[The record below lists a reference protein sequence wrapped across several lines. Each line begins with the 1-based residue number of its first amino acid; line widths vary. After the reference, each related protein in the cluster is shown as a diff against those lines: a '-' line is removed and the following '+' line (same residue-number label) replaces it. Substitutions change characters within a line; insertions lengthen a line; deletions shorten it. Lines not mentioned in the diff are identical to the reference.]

1 MWCII
6 ICLVLGLV
14 FLVYYLRTRH
24 YEEEFITDLDEKEHS
39 LRFLYPMSLHLLF
52 ETPLQQ
58 LMQKKEQQK
67 ENLCALYIGE
77 DKEIVQILY
86 WCKKI
91 ATMLLIFVVCILFAF
106 VMEVSS
112 SSKKV
117 LQQGNY
123 LVRQEGGQGEG
134 QVSIVVSGEGKKEQT
149 ISVEIPE
156 KQYTKKELAKK
167 MKEAKQYISEHYLGE
182 NESKE
187 QVWKSLNFMD
197 SIPNSAILVS
207 WSVSDNTY
215 LNMDGTLEND
225 LVPEEGV
232 DCLVYAKLT
241 YLEEKEEMEFLVHI
255 VPKKELSD
263 SDWKDAVSKA
273 ISEEAKKEETKKKF
287 KLPTKVL
294 NEEVTYSEPKESGG
308 SMFLMLGFV
317 GVVIL
322 WIFYDQDLNKKM
334 KEHDTQ
340 MLVDYPELINKFVLL
355 LSAGMTVNGAWG
367 KIAKE
372 YQNKI
377 SENKCEKRFAYEEWA
392 VTWNEMNNGV
402 TETKALE
409 HFGQRSKLL
418 PYMKFSSLL
427 AQNLRKGSKGLLELL
442 EYEAMDAFENRKQ
455 MTRRLAE
462 EAGTKLLG
470 PMMAMLFLVLIII
483 MVPAMTSM

>member
-1 MWCII
+1 MWCTI

-24 YEEEFITDLDEKEHS
+24 YEEEFIAQLDEKEHS
-39 LRFLYPMSLHLLF
+39 LHFLYSMSLHLLF
-52 ETPLQQ
+52 ETPLQT
-58 LMQKKEQQK
+58 LMQKKEQEK
-67 ENLCALYIGE
+67 ENLSALYIGE
-77 DKEIVQILY
+77 DKEVVQILY

-91 ATMLLIFVVCILFAF
+91 ATILLVFVVCILLAF
-106 VMEVSS
+106 FMEIGSTGT
-112 SSKKV
+112 KV

-123 LVRQEGGQGEG
+123 LVRQEGGQGEE
-134 QVSIVVSGEGKKEQT
+134 QVSLVISGEGKKDQT

-156 KQYTKKELAKK
+156 KQYTEKELERK
-167 MKEAKQYISEHYLGE
+167 MKEAKQYVSDHYLGE

-187 QVWKSLNFMD
+187 QVWKPLNFME
-197 SIPNSAILVS
+197 SIPDSAISVS

-215 LNMDGTLEND
+215 LNMDGELEND
-225 LVPEEGV
+225 LVPEEGA
-232 DCLVYAKLT
+232 DCLVYANLT
-241 YLEEKEEMEFLVHI
+241 YLEEKEEMEFKIHI
-255 VPKKELSD
+255 VPKKELTEVE
-263 SDWKDAVSKA
+263 WKNAVTKA
-273 ISEEAKKEETKKKF
+273 ISEEAKKEETNEKF
-287 KLPTKVL
+287 QLPTEIL
-294 NEEVTYSEPKESGG
+294 NEKVTYSEPDESGG
-308 SMFLMLGFV
+308 GMFLMFGLV

-322 WIFYDQDLNKKM
+322 WIFYDQELDKKM

-340 MLVDYPELINKFVLL
+340 MMVDYPELINKFVLL

-372 YQNKI
+372 YQNKV
-377 SENKCEKRFAYEEWA
+377 SENKCEKRFAYEEWSL
-392 VTWNEMNNGV
+392 TWNEMNNGV

-442 EYEAMDAFENRKQ
+442 EYEAIDAFENRKQ
-455 MTRRLAE
+455 MTKRLAE

>member
-1 MWCII
+1 MWCTI

-14 FLVYYLRTRH
+14 FLIYYLRTRY
-24 YEEEFITDLDEKEHS
+24 YEKEFITELNEKEHS

-52 ETPLQQ
+52 ETPLQK
-58 LMQKKEQQK
+58 LMQKKEQEK
-67 ENLCALYIGE
+67 DNLSSLYVGE

-91 ATMLLIFVVCILFAF
+91 ATILLVFLVCILLAF
-106 VMEVSS
+106 VMEI
-112 SSKKV
+112 SSKGQKV

-123 LVRQEGGQGEG
+123 LVRQDGGQGEE
-134 QVSIVVSGEGKKEQT
+134 QVSIVISGKGKKEQT

-156 KQYTKKELAKK
+156 KKYTEKELEKK
-167 MKEAKQYISEHYLGE
+167 MKEAKKYVSEHYLGE

-187 QVWKSLNFMD
+187 QVWKSLNFMEN
-197 SIPNSAILVS
+197 IPNSAISVS
-207 WSVSDNTY
+207 WSVADNIY

-225 LVPEEGV
+225 FVPEEGA
-232 DCLVYAKLT
+232 DCLIYAKLT

-255 VPKKELSD
+255 VPKKEVSD
-263 SDWKDAVSKA
+263 ADWKNAVSQA
-273 ISEEAKKEETKKKF
+273 ICEEAKKEETNKKF
-287 KLPTKVL
+287 KLPEKVL
-294 NEEVTYSEPKESGG
+294 NEEVTYSEPKASGG
-308 SMFLMLGFV
+308 SMFLILGFV

-322 WIFYDQDLNKKM
+322 WIFYDQELNKKM

-340 MLVDYPELINKFVLL
+340 MMVDYPELINKFVLL

-377 SENKCEKRFAYEEWA
+377 SENKCEKHFAYEEW
-392 VTWNEMNNGV
+392 VMTWNEMNNGV

-455 MTRRLAE
+455 MTKRLAE

-470 PMMAMLFLVLIII
+470 PMMVMLFLILIII

>member
-91 ATMLLIFVVCILFAF
+91 ATIILIFVVCILLAF

-112 SSKKV
+112 TSKKV

-123 LVRQEGGQGEG
+123 LVRQEGGQGEE
-134 QVSIVVSGEGKKEQT
+134 QVSIVISGEGKKEQT

-241 YLEEKEEMEFLVHI
+241 YLEENFD
-255 VPKKELSD
+255 KKLTVENMACHCGYSASHFMRWFKDLTATSFTEYLIEYRLEKATQELKLTTD
-263 SDWKDAVSKA
+263 TVLEIAQRTGFDN
-273 ISEEAKKEETKKKF
+273 ISNF
-287 KLPTKVL
+287 
-294 NEEVTYSEPKESGG
+294 N
-308 SMFLMLGFV
+308 
-317 GVVIL
+317 
-322 WIFYDQDLNKKM
+322 
-334 KEHDTQ
+334 
-340 MLVDYPELINKFVLL
+340 
-355 LSAGMTVNGAWG
+355 
-367 KIAKE
+367 
-372 YQNKI
+372 
-377 SENKCEKRFAYEEWA
+377 RFDFAA
-392 VTWNEMNNGV
+392 
-402 TETKALE
+402 
-409 HFGQRSKLL
+409 
-418 PYMKFSSLL
+418 
-427 AQNLRKGSKGLLELL
+427 LLE
-442 EYEAMDAFENRKQ
+442 
-455 MTRRLAE
+455 
-462 EAGTKLLG
+462 
-470 PMMAMLFLVLIII
+470 
-483 MVPAMTSM
+483 